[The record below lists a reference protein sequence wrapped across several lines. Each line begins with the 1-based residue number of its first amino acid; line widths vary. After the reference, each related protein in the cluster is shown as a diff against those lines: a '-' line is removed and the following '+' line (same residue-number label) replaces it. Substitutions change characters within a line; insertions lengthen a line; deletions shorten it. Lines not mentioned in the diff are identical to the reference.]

1 MFYKI
6 HGVRTL
12 IYRQDR
18 LLILHRSASDKED
31 SELWD
36 IPGGAIEP
44 GENPRTALKR
54 EVLEETGLDDS
65 QCIIKDP
72 FGLIVS
78 DFRKGK
84 LVILVYSCLANT
96 TSVKLN
102 AEHDDYRWE
111 TISKLYEYPM
121 GIILK
126 ELYPQLEH

>member
-6 HGVRTL
+6 HGVRAL
-12 IYRQDR
+12 IYHQDT

-31 SELWD
+31 SKLWD
-36 IPGGAIEP
+36 VPGGAIES
-44 GENPRTALKR
+44 GENPSTALKR
-54 EVLEETGLDDS
+54 EVLEETGLDNS
-65 QCIIKDP
+65 RCVIKDP

-84 LVILVYSCLANT
+84 LVILVYSCLADT
-96 TSVKLN
+96 TSVTLN

-111 TISKLYEYPM
+111 TVPKLPEYPM